1 MSSPALPI
9 STPRV
14 EPLED
19 RRLLSITPAVVPA
32 PVGSLSG
39 KVVFTSGGHGFA
51 ASGNLWNTGRGL
63 TNGMVEDLGNQDQLL
78 PYADYLLRAGA
89 MVVPMRP
96 VGYQPIEVVLD
107 NTSPSVTWS
116 GTWSN
121 STNPIYYG
129 GAGDAVSYRYASV
142 GSNETAVAT
151 YTPNLPADG
160 FYPVYS
166 WVYDSSNRSNQLYRI
181 NHSGGSQEI
190 RVDHRKVG
198 KGWVYLGTYHFNAGT
213 AGNVQISNL
222 GDGSGGSVVI
232 ADAIRF
238 GNGMGDI
245 DRGSGVSGKPRE
257 DEASLYWLE
266 RMVGQGTSFSS
277 FRTSSDDE
285 SANVGAPP
293 RFAAHM
299 FNGSFGDA
307 VYLGWHSNAS
317 GGTARGTVGLTN
329 ADGGT
334 GATPN
339 QTAWADLVAREITKD
354 LLALG
359 SPPLEAAWYD
369 RLNYVYD
376 APTFDYGEISSTA
389 TGNEFDA
396 TIIELAF
403 HDNATDATL
412 MRDPKVRDAAGRAAY
427 QATVKY
433 FNQFGSAPVTMAPGA
448 PTAPRTS
455 TDALGNLT
463 LSWTAPLSNVW
474 NGDAPSG
481 YHVEV
486 SRDGHGF
493 GRLATLVGAATNSL
507 VIPADQ
513 LDANTYYFRVVSY
526 NAGGTSP
533 ASPVV
538 AARSRGPGG
547 PRVLVVNGFTRLDK
561 SQNPRQTTALS
572 YDPPATGS
580 PVTFDR
586 VRARFS
592 NSFEYVAAVGAA
604 IDAYTALPVG
614 LDSVQKSHVASGAVN
629 LDQYDAVIWLAGEQS
644 SADGTFRGNEQT
656 AVSNY
661 LNAGGRLFVSG
672 SEIGYDLVGKAN
684 GSSFF
689 TSTLK
694 SGYVGDDAN
703 TYAATGVAGSIFA
716 GLSIGFDNGA
726 KFYDVDY
733 PDRLSAGSGASLAM
747 KYVGGTG
754 DGAAVQWSG
763 GRARVVNVG
772 FPFETITSNS
782 TRIAIMSRVLDFFQL
797 LIPGDMNNDGVV
809 NNQDIAGFTLGL
821 TDPSSFQTTFGYAP
835 TLRGDTNGDG
845 VFNNQDIASFVS
857 LLTGARPSS
866 ETASPAPAL
875 PETVSPAPTLPRAP
889 KATRNVPTTH
899 PLPTPRDLPSTRAVL
914 VQRDLSTPRALPST
928 RAVFVQRDL
937 SMPRDPTRITSQL
950 FVADASPQ
958 TWQFAA
964 PDGS

>member
-1 MSSPALPI
+1 L
-9 STPRV
+9 
-14 EPLED
+14 LER
-19 RRLLSITPAVVPA
+19 RRLLSIAPTIVPA
-32 PVGSLSG
+32 PIGSLSG
-39 KVVFTSGGHGFA
+39 KVVFTSAGHGFA
-51 ASGNLWNTGRGL
+51 AAGNLWNTGRGL
-63 TNGMVEDLGNQDQLL
+63 TNGMVEDMGNQDQLL

-89 MVVPMRP
+89 MVVPLRP
-96 VGYQPIEVVLD
+96 VGYQPIEVIVD
-107 NTSPSVTWS
+107 NTSSNVTWS
-116 GTWSN
+116 GSWSN
-121 STNPIYYG
+121 SSASIYYG
-129 GAGDAVSYRYASV
+129 SAGDAVSYRFASV
-142 GSNETAVAT
+142 ATTETAVAT
-151 YTPNLPADG
+151 YRPNLPAAG
-160 FYPVYS
+160 FYPVYT

-213 AGNVQISNL
+213 SGNVQISNR

-299 FNGSFGDA
+299 FNGAFGDA

-317 GGTARGTVGLTN
+317 GGTARGTIGLTN

-339 QTAWADLVAREITKD
+339 QTAWADLVGREITKD

-359 SPPLEAAWYD
+359 SPPLEFAWHD
-369 RLNYVYD
+369 RLTYVYD
-376 APTFDYGEISSTA
+376 APTFDYGEISDVA

-396 TIIELAF
+396 TIIEVAF
-403 HDNATDATL
+403 HDNATDAAL
-412 MRDPKVRDAAGRAAY
+412 LRDPKVRDAAGRAAY
-427 QATVKY
+427 HATVKY
-433 FNQFGSAPVTMAPGA
+433 FNQFGAAPVTMAPGG
-448 PTAPRTS
+448 PTAPRAT
-455 TDALGNLT
+455 TDAIGNVT
-463 LSWTAPLSNVW
+463 LSWTAPLSNAW
-474 NGDAPSG
+474 NGDAAAG

-486 SRDGHGF
+486 SRNGYGF
-493 GRLATLVGAATNSL
+493 GRLATIVGASTTTH

-513 LDANTYYFRVVSY
+513 LDDDSYYFRVVAY

-538 AARSRGPGG
+538 GVRSRGDGG

-561 SQNPRQTTALS
+561 LQNPKQTTALS

-592 NSFEYVAAVGAA
+592 NSFDYVAAVGES
-604 IDAYTALPVG
+604 IDAYLALPVG
-614 LDSVQKSHVASGAVN
+614 FDSVQKSHVASGAVN
-629 LDQYDAVIWLAGEQS
+629 LNQYDAVIWLAGEQS
-644 SADGTFRGNEQT
+644 AADGTFRGNEQT

-661 LNAGGRLFVSG
+661 VNAGGRLFVSG
-672 SEIGYDLVGKAN
+672 SEVGFDLVGSGN

-689 TSTLK
+689 SNTLK

-703 TYAATGVAGSIFA
+703 TYAAAGVAGSIFA

-726 KFYDVDY
+726 KFYDVDF
-733 PDRLSAGSGASLAM
+733 PDRLSAGSGATVAM
-747 KYVGGTG
+747 NYSGGTG
-754 DGAAVQWSG
+754 GGAAVQWSS
-763 GRARVVNVG
+763 GRARVVNLG
-772 FPFETITSNS
+772 FPFETITADA
-782 TRIAIMSRVLDFFQL
+782 TRNAVMSRVLDFFQL
-797 LIPGDMNNDGVV
+797 LIKGDMNNDGVV

-821 TDPSSFQTTFGYAP
+821 TNASSFQSTFGYAP
-835 TLRGDTNGDG
+835 TLRGDVNNDG
-845 VFNNQDIASFVS
+845 VFNNQDIAPFVA
-857 LLTGARPSS
+857 LLTGPRPAGDPDGRTLARLAQPVRGK
-866 ETASPAPAL
+866 TATIL
-875 PETVSPAPTLPRAP
+875 P
-889 KATRNVPTTH
+889 
-899 PLPTPRDLPSTRAVL
+899 D
-914 VQRDLSTPRALPST
+914 D
-928 RAVFVQRDL
+928 
-937 SMPRDPTRITSQL
+937 
-950 FVADASPQ
+950 DASRSIAR
-958 TWQFAA
+958 TIFADGA
-964 PDGS
+964 PIAA